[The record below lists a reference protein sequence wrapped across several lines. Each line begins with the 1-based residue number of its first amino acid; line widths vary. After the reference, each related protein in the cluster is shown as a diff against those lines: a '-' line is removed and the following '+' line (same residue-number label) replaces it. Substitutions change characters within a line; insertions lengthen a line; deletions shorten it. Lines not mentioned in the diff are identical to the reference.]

1 MQRAIRVIGRARQPH
16 QTQRAHPDQRPSAGK
31 KPAIRRPAGPSSGGL
46 RDGDE
51 LSLHSAT
58 ARPDLPRVVRA
69 LGAAIAVPPIRG
81 AARTAAS
88 ADHPSVTGG
97 ESSMRRS
104 ISRGLLGHAVLF
116 MLLVYGSV
124 ASAAGL
130 RLTMWPVPTIYTGT
144 SYSTGVSFEKE
155 DRADGIDHVGPFT
168 FRTMLPPG
176 VRYSGFQGVSW
187 TCSAQPDLRDV
198 TCIYSGT
205 LTYWNPGSMSLGINA
220 IVDYGIAPGP
230 VNVIGTLS
238 SAQVPLPPNPVCQA
252 SPTTTGCV
260 STATAY
266 VTSKIQITGWGM
278 NSGWV
283 TAGPVAVWTGPPYE
297 AGQSNAFMVEVHN
310 IGFGQNNSPVTLDLW
325 LPAGVSSTGSGT
337 GSPAWACNPQ
347 PTPGHIRCTTAY
359 MYDTLNG
366 FLSLFV
372 QVAPTV
378 AVPGPLYVH
387 AAISNNVQ
395 LAPTDC
401 VANPS
406 QLGCGRLQFHT
417 RTPRVATL
425 VAADLWHSPDVVT
438 LGQEFGPVV
447 FEYRNIGEATAGT
460 TNLYLQ
466 LPPHVEYRGLLSSSP
481 AATCAAQGSIA
492 SGQIVVCQ
500 SSGLGSAPYNNGSLS
515 LRLYGGALAAS
526 PGPLPV
532 IAAVDLAAAPNPALL
547 QSCAANSAQS
557 FCATDAITTYFPCAL
572 QWVDG
577 IFCDGIQTFV
587 RP

>member
-1 MQRAIRVIGRARQPH
+1 
-16 QTQRAHPDQRPSAGK
+16 
-31 KPAIRRPAGPSSGGL
+31 
-46 RDGDE
+46 
-51 LSLHSAT
+51 
-58 ARPDLPRVVRA
+58 
-69 LGAAIAVPPIRG
+69 
-81 AARTAAS
+81 
-88 ADHPSVTGG
+88 
-97 ESSMRRS
+97 MRRS

-116 MLLVYGSV
+116 VLLVYGGV

-130 RLTMWPVPTIYTGT
+130 RLTMSPAPTIYTGT
-144 SYSTGVSFEKE
+144 SYWLAVSFEKE
-155 DRADGIDHVGPFT
+155 DRADGIDHAGPFT

-176 VRYSGFQGVSW
+176 VRYTGWQGVSW
-187 TCSAQPDLRDV
+187 NCSAQPDLRDV
-198 TCIYSGT
+198 TCVYTGT

-220 IVDYGIAPGP
+220 AADYGIAPGP
-230 VNVIGTLS
+230 VDITGTLS

-252 SPTTTGCV
+252 SPSTTGCV
-260 STATAY
+260 SATVAY
-266 VTSKIQITGWGM
+266 VTSKLQLTGWGM

-297 AGQSNAFMVEVHN
+297 AGQPNAFVVEVHN
-310 IGFGQNNSPVTLDLW
+310 IGFGQSNSPVTLDLW
-325 LPAGVSSTGSGT
+325 LPAGVSWAGSGT
-337 GSPAWACNPQ
+337 GSPAWACIAQ
-347 PTPGHIRCTTAY
+347 PSPGHVRCTTAY
-359 MYDTLNG
+359 MYDTLSG

-417 RTPRVATL
+417 RIPRVATL
-425 VAADLWHSPDVVT
+425 VAAAMTHSPNVVT
-438 LGQEFGPVV
+438 LGQEFGPLV
-447 FEYRNIGEATAGT
+447 FEYRNIGEANAGAT
-460 TNLYLQ
+460 RLYVQ
-466 LPPHVEYRGLLSSSP
+466 LPPHVEYRGVIGASP
-481 AATCAAQGSIA
+481 AATCAAQGALA
-492 SGQIVVCQ
+492 SGQIVVCETR
-500 SSGLGSAPYNNGSLS
+500 GLGAAPFNQGSLS

-532 IAAVDLAAAPNPALL
+532 VAAVDLSAATNLSVL
-547 QSCAANSAQS
+547 QSCVANPAQS

-577 IFCDGIQTFV
+577 IFCDGLQPFV